1 MVKRR
6 NVKRDQFLNFYIHPY
21 EQLIAG
27 LFCLNLADVYSKCL
41 GCQSYQVVIHKIKS
55 SIRIFSPKRNSISG
69 SWGKNKYGSLL
80 VILPPVIS
88 GCRDEDMIT
97 LTRKK
102 QSSTAQWI
110 SKLNKIDVDAL
121 ICLKPPSSDT

>member
-1 MVKRR
+1 MVKSR

-55 SIRIFSPKRNSISG
+55 SIRIFFAKPEFHLWQLGKEQIRILAGDSAPCHFRMSG
-69 SWGKNKYGSLL
+69 RGHDHINPEKTELNGS
-80 VILPPVIS
+80 
-88 GCRDEDMIT
+88 M
-97 LTRKK
+97 
-102 QSSTAQWI
+102 
-110 SKLNKIDVDAL
+110 DVKAEQN
-121 ICLKPPSSDT
+121 